1 MSSFRISG
9 LAYAL
14 LASLSPIVGLYT
26 SFLPVLLYFV
36 LGTSKHLAIG
46 KLYLWCMVVV
56 TG

>member
-1 MSSFRISG
+1 
-9 LAYAL
+9 
-14 LASLSPIVGLYT
+14 
-26 SFLPVLLYFV
+26 LYFV